1 MRIRKDVNMESM
13 LRLDTN
19 NYNDEMEYRLSIG
32 DINRED
38 LLDFLADGYLSVKQ
52 FIALSSYADYLEGID
67 DPDFTE
73 AEVDAKLTNHI
84 VNKKED

>member
-1 MRIRKDVNMESM
+1 MESM
-13 LRLDTN
+13 LRLDTR

-38 LLDFLADGYLSVKQ
+38 LLDFLADGYLNVKQ
-52 FIALSSYADYLEGID
+52 FIALSSYADYLEDIE

-73 AEVDAKLTNHI
+73 AEVDAKLTDHI
-84 VNKKED
+84 LNKKED